1 MRHLARVLALPLLL
15 SVAGCAN
22 FLDDEPKKPELTP
35 LQIQSLQQRELETSK
50 DIAFASVVSVLQD
63 LGYTINSADKETGFI
78 TAESLAKSDEDS
90 SALELV
96 FEILADDEDEYD
108 VTTKQT
114 KATAFVEQF
123 AENRTNVRL
132 SFVKSKSRSGAGGQ
146 ISKKDKQILDSEVY
160 RNAFDR
166 IETAVFVRE
175 GAGAADEGS

>member
-1 MRHLARVLALPLLL
+1 MRHLASLLALPLFL
-15 SVAGCAN
+15 SLAGCAD
-22 FLDDEPKKPELTP
+22 LVDDGPKKPALTP

-50 DIAFASVVSVLQD
+50 DIAFASVVSVFQD
-63 LGYTINSADKETGFI
+63 LGYTIESADLGTGFI

-90 SALELV
+90 GALELV
-96 FEILADDEDEYD
+96 LDILADEEDGYD

-114 KATAFVEQF
+114 RATAFVEQF
-123 AENRTNVRL
+123 GDDRTKVRL
-132 SFVKSKSRSGAGGQ
+132 SFVKTKSRSGAGGQ

-175 GAGAADEGS
+175 GAAATDEGS